1 MFTFPIF
8 PTVKALIFSMV
19 TWCQISFKPCRYY
32 LSKIERFYPWIYWF
46 IFLSPRNCL
55 SRRPI
60 MLGNRLTLQFL
71 CALLLILA
79 TFVCDSDG
87 VWTMRYGRSIA
98 KKRTFPYRD
107 IATLLA
113 REQLRSYNEWE
124 RPALNARNMESE
136 RYVLLSTPEK
146 SRWVCLSHKQINSV

>member
-1 MFTFPIF
+1 
-8 PTVKALIFSMV
+8 
-19 TWCQISFKPCRYY
+19 
-32 LSKIERFYPWIYWF
+32 
-46 IFLSPRNCL
+46 
-55 SRRPI
+55 

-79 TFVCDSDG
+79 TFVSDSDG
-87 VWTMRYGRSIA
+87 IWTTRFGRSIV

-107 IATLLA
+107 IATLMA

-136 RYVLLSTPEK
+136 RYVPIDEPNKGGKETDFE
-146 SRWVCLSHKQINSV
+146 